1 MSLERLVRREPMVR
15 WEIQEEVSYH
25 TAVSR
30 GEGGTVHMAG
40 RVTLSRR
47 ANSGVCASSTQD
59 LSEFVVVKEVV
70 GAATVVRSCL
80 SGGAYFCSRVV
91 IGEGG
96 SEMLLWELLLVV
108 GKISSS
114 SSFKSSFM
122 TFFLGRGVGFLGLVS
137 GLHEAKCCSPYFRK
151 TLSSYD

>member
-1 MSLERLVRREPMVR
+1 MVCACAEGADGEMGVTGR
-15 WEIQEEVSYH
+15 GELGG
-25 TAVSR
+25 AVSR
-30 GEGGTVHMAG
+30 GEGGTVLIAG

-47 ANSGVCASSTQD
+47 ANSGVCASSQD
-59 LSEFVVVKEVV
+59 RSEFVVVKEVV

-80 SGGAYFCSRVV
+80 SGGAYFCSRVA
-91 IGEGG
+91 IGDGG

-108 GKISSS
+108 GKLSSS
-114 SSFKSSFM
+114 SSFKSSFT

-151 TLSSYD
+151 TLSSYG